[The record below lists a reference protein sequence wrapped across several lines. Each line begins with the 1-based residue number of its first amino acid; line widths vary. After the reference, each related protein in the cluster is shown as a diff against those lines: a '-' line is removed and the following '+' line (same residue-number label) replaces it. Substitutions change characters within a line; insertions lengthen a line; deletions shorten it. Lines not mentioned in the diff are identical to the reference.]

1 VDKVDQMAVVAMVAV
16 HRTMM
21 LVVAAVARQMAVA
34 EASPE
39 EEMETSTVEEV
50 EQPVVPGVL
59 AEMVATAL

>member
-1 VDKVDQMAVVAMVAV
+1 MDKVDQMAVVAMVAV

-39 EEMETSTVEEV
+39 EEMETSAVEEV